1 MIKLKGVA
9 RRIVSFTLRK
19 LFNPLYRRAKV
30 RGFPWAVSIYSFLY
44 RRVTFL
50 GLYEPG
56 TVVLLKELLKEGMT
70 FLDLGAYR
78 GYYTVLASK
87 LVGEKGR
94 VFAFE
99 PAPENFA
106 LLKANLQGRK
116 NVSLIQKAVSNKV
129 RTGKLFLASF
139 GSSAHRIYDADEGK
153 ESVDVEVTSLD
164 EFFKD
169 KDAKIDVIKMDI
181 EGAEM
186 SALEGMANII
196 KKNENLR
203 LITEFVPWY
212 FQPLDSLPESFL
224 RKLVEYGFKL
234 YLIND
239 DKETVEPVTIDDL
252 MRLGQDYK
260 DYSRR
265 NLFCEKGAFETTIG
279 SE

>member
-1 MIKLKGVA
+1 MISL
-9 RRIVSFTLRK
+9 TQRK
-19 LFNPLYRRAKV
+19 LFNPLYRRGIAARV
-30 RGFPWAVSIYSFLY
+30 PLVIRIYSFLY

-129 RTGKLFLASF
+129 RTGKLFSASL

-153 ESVDVEVTSLD
+153 KSVDVEVTSLD

-196 KKNENLR
+196 RENENLKI
-203 LITEFVPWY
+203 ITEFYPEAL
-212 FQPLDSLPESFL
+212 QISGCSPLSFL
-224 RKLVEYGFKL
+224 NKLVKYGFKL

-239 DKETVEPVTIDDL
+239 ERETIEAIIVDDI
-252 MRLGQDYK
+252 MRLFQGTE
-260 DYSRR
+260 RFAV